1 MIFKLIKFH
10 AFNSFVE
17 LRFRINFN
25 PECVNSLQNINMF
38 NVVYKFILYMYELDI
53 LLTQLLLI
61 DLLG

>member
-1 MIFKLIKFH
+1 MFKFTKFH

-17 LRFRINFN
+17 LRFRISFN

-38 NVVYKFILYMYELDI
+38 NVVYKFVLYMYQLGI
-53 LLTQLLLI
+53 LLTQLLVI